1 MPIVSRQV
9 LSCGLS
15 FVALLSLSAAALGSA
30 SASTSA
36 NARQDPRLVQDI
48 VLNFL
53 HTQSAG
59 LPGQP
64 EITLGAIDPRINL
77 PACAALEPALPPGS
91 RPWGNTTV
99 IVRCTVPHQWTIYV
113 RATVKVIA
121 NYVVSAKP
129 LTQGHM
135 LTAADLAIRSGDLAQ
150 LPPGIVTDPNLAL
163 GRTLAGGIS
172 FGSPLRQDMLRAQA
186 AVMQNQNVKL
196 VSSGRGFS
204 VTADGRA
211 LNNAAEGQL
220 VQVRIASGS
229 VVSGTARAGAIVEV
243 SY

>member
-1 MPIVSRQV
+1 MPTVSCRA

-15 FVALLSLSAAALGSA
+15 LIALLSVPAVA
-30 SASTSA
+30 SANTK
-36 NARQDPRLVQDI
+36 QDPRLIQDI
-48 VLNFL
+48 VFNFL
-53 HTQSAG
+53 RTQSVG

-113 RATVKVIA
+113 RASVKVVA

-135 LTAADLAIRSGDLAQ
+135 LTAADLIVRNGDLTE
-150 LPPGIVTDPNLAL
+150 LPPGIVTDLNQAL
-163 GRTLAGGIS
+163 GRTLTGSIA
-172 FGSPLRQDMLRAQA
+172 FASPLRQDMLRAPA
-186 AVMQNQNVKL
+186 AVVQNQNVKL

-220 VQVRIASGS
+220 VHVRIASGS
-229 VVSGTARAGAIVEV
+229 VVSGTARVGAIVEV
-243 SY
+243 NY